1 MAKVL
6 WHVTMSL
13 DGFIAGPENSM
24 DWMLGYGDENSE
36 VKELLKDIGAVLSG
50 RRTYDVGAGQERPQ
64 FRRAYG
70 GGWSGPVFVLTHKA
84 PKDPSV
90 TFLSGDIR
98 AAVEAASRAAGDK
111 YVVIFGAD
119 VARQCIEARLLDDI
133 AIHVVPVLLGDGVRL
148 FSRPRGDLVHLE
160 LERVS
165 RAVQV
170 TNLRFAVVG

>member
-6 WHVTMSL
+6 WHVTMSV
-13 DGFIAGPENSM
+13 DGFIAGPGNSM
-24 DWMLGYGDENSE
+24 DWMLGYGEENSE
-36 VKELLKDIGAVLSG
+36 VNELLKDIGAVLAG
-50 RRTYDVGAGQERPQ
+50 RGTYDVGAGQKRPE
-64 FRRAYG
+64 FSKPYG
-70 GGWSGPVFVLTHKA
+70 GAWSGPVFVLTHKA

-119 VARQCIEARLLDDI
+119 VARQCIEAHLLDDI
-133 AIHVVPVLLGDGVRL
+133 VIHVVPVLLGDGVRL
-148 FSRPRGDLVHLE
+148 FSRPGGDLVHLE
-160 LERVS
+160 LGAVS